1 MPSAAQTTLIVRH
14 LPKSE
19 PSRFQ
24 LTRLSD
30 NKTTD
35 PVEVPSPFLFPVEG
49 RSGSNLMHEMRWYLE
64 DFLDYPFPP
73 ETDRADRVREALRKW
88 GEKAFDGLMA
98 SRSSGRMFDT
108 ATREDY
114 SDLHLRISSDDAQVL
129 AWPWEALFDQEIG
142 AFLAHTCRIERKL
155 DGIRDPRPL
164 PQGLPKDRVNILL
177 VVARPYEQD
186 VRFRSI
192 ARPLVELIEKER
204 LPAQVDLLRPPT
216 FDQLREHLRRRPG
229 YYHILHFDGHGS
241 YASDSRHRYG
251 GNHAEGKLVFEDRD
265 GTESLVSAQQLNTL
279 LRDYAVPAVV
289 LNACQSA
296 MLDERAR
303 DPFAS
308 VATALLRSGV
318 RSVVA
323 MAYSLYVSG
332 GKEFLPQFYRRL
344 FEAGSVAEATRAGR
358 REMLAHPLRVCARGE
373 FQLDDWILPVL
384 YQQEPL
390 DFSFAAEAKRS
401 FSAPESK
408 LPEIAQEQSAYGFI
422 GRDGPLPELERAMH
436 RPPPA
441 ILIEGLGGVGK
452 TTLARGFLAWLEAT
466 NGLGERAFWFNF
478 QEIRSA
484 EYVFNR
490 LGEALFGPQFGALA
504 IDQKIEGLAKVFREK
519 RFVIVWDNFEVAK
532 GVPNTPVTANLSAED
547 RGLLASFLD
556 KLRGGASK
564 VIITSRSPERWLRAD
579 QCFRLPL
586 GGLDGEERWE
596 YCAAVLR
603 DLGKPIDWSDKDLV
617 ELMTL
622 LGGHPL
628 AMRVILPRLEKLSA
642 AQVLAA
648 LQSNL
653 DAFDLGDDQQQ
664 TKLFATLRFVEQSLP
679 EELQELL
686 VPLAMHEGFLDV
698 DYLEYM
704 SKSVDAKWSRAE
716 IDRLIGA
723 LVAAGLLWQVRQVI
737 YRMHPLLTSF
747 LRATRLEG
755 SSPEGCESWARAFAE
770 VMASVAD
777 AFTPKELHE
786 QRTLFHVHGVNF
798 RYALREAERLGM
810 KKHVAAL
817 TQSLATY
824 ALNTRNF
831 AEAAKLYEGLANSEK
846 ASGNDEGEA
855 VSYHQLGMIAAEQRD
870 FAAAEQWYRKSLAI
884 KEKQWDEHDAAGTY
898 HQLGMNAQE
907 QRDLAAA
914 EQWYRK
920 ALAISEKQGHE
931 HGAARTYH
939 QLGRIAQEQRDFAVA
954 EQWYRKSL
962 AIKEKQGNEHGAAIT
977 YHQLGMIAQEQ
988 RDFAAAEQWYR
999 KSLAI
1004 SEKQGNE
1011 HGAAITY
1018 HQLGMIAQEQRDF
1031 AAAEQWYRKSL
1042 GIAEKQGNE
1051 HGAAITYHQLGRI
1064 AEEQRDFAAAEQW
1077 YRKSLAIEE
1086 KHGDEHGA
1094 AGTYHQLGMI
1104 AEEQHDFAA
1113 AEQWYRKS
1121 LAISEEQGNEHVA
1134 AGTYHQLGTIAL
1146 RQRDFAAA
1154 EQWYRKSLAI
1164 RAKQGDE
1171 HEAASTYHQLGINAQ
1186 EQGDFGAA
1194 EQWYRKSLAIK
1205 EKQGDE
1211 HQAASIYAQFGLLA
1225 RAKGNFE
1232 ESGRRFIRAHS
1243 AFAHAN
1249 DSHRASWALQDFLVT
1264 HRSAEP
1270 DEQAK
1275 LLAMWD
1281 QAGLG
1286 PLPEST
1292 EGLDRG

>member
-1 MPSAAQTTLIVRH
+1 MPSAAQTALIVRH

-30 NKTTD
+30 GKSTE
-35 PVEVPSPFLFPVEG
+35 PVEVPSPFLFPVDG
-49 RSGSNLMHEMRWYLE
+49 RSDSNLMHEMRWYLE

-73 ETDRADRVREALRKW
+73 ETEHAERVQEALRKW
-88 GEKAFDGLMA
+88 GEEAFDGLMGSRA
-98 SRSSGRMFDT
+98 SRRMFDA
-108 ATREDY
+108 ATRADY

-129 AWPWEALFDQEIG
+129 AWPWEALFDKEIG

-164 PQGLPKDRVNILL
+164 PQGLPKNRVNILL
-177 VVARPYEQD
+177 VVTRPYEQD

-192 ARPLVELIEKER
+192 ARPLVELIEKDR

-229 YYHILHFDGHGS
+229 YYHILQFDGHGS
-241 YASDSRHRYG
+241 YGSDSRHRYG
-251 GNHAEGKLVFEDRD
+251 GKHAEGKLVFEDKD

-296 MLDERAR
+296 MLDERAQ
-303 DPFAS
+303 DAFAS

-373 FQLDDWILPVL
+373 FPLNDWILPVL

-401 FSAPESK
+401 FAAPESK
-408 LPEIAQEQSAYGFI
+408 LPEEIAQERSPYGFI
-422 GRDGPLPELERAMH
+422 GRDGPLLELERAMH
-436 RPPPA
+436 RTPPA

-452 TTLARGFLAWLEAT
+452 TTLARGFLAWLETT
-466 NGLGERAFWFNF
+466 NGLGEGAFWFSF

-490 LGEALFGPQFGALA
+490 MGEALFGPQFGAVA

-532 GVPNTPVTANLSAED
+532 GIPNTPVTANLSGED
-547 RGLLASFLD
+547 RRLLASFLD

-564 VIITSRSPERWLRAD
+564 VIITSRSPEEWLRAD

-586 GGLDGEERWE
+586 SGLDGEERWE
-596 YCAAVLR
+596 YCGAVLH
-603 DLGKPIDWSDKDLV
+603 DLGTTIDRSDKDLV

-642 AQVLAA
+642 ARVVAV

-653 DAFDLGDDQQQ
+653 DALDLGDDEQQ

-679 EELQELL
+679 DELQELL
-686 VPLAMHEGFLDV
+686 VLLAMHESFLDA
-698 DYLEYM
+698 DLLEHM
-704 SKSVDAKWSRAE
+704 STLADVKWSRAE
-716 IDRLIGA
+716 IDRLIDA
-723 LVAAGLLWQVRQVI
+723 LVAAGLLWQVRQAV
-737 YRMHPLLTSF
+737 YQMHPLLTSF

-755 SSPEGCESWARAFAE
+755 SSPEDRESWARAFTD
-770 VMASVAD
+770 VMAKLAD
-777 AFTPKELHE
+777 AVAPKDLHE
-786 QRTLFHVHGVNF
+786 QRAPFHIHGVNF
-798 RYALREAERLGM
+798 RHALGEAERLGM
-810 KKHVAAL
+810 QKHFATLAQAL
-817 TQSLATY
+817 AIY
-824 ALNTRNF
+824 ALHTRNF
-831 AEAAKLYEGLANSEK
+831 AEAAELYEGLANSTK
-846 ASGNDEGEA
+846 TGGDDEGEA
-855 VSYHQLGMIAAEQRD
+855 ASYHQLGIIAQAQRD

-884 KEKQWDEHDAAGTY
+884 KEKQGD
-898 HQLGMNAQE
+898 
-907 QRDLAAA
+907 
-914 EQWYRK
+914 
-920 ALAISEKQGHE
+920 E
-931 HGAARTYH
+931 HGAAVTYH
-939 QLGRIAQEQRDFAVA
+939 QLGRIAQEQRDFAAA
-954 EQWYRKSL
+954 ERWYRKSL
-962 AIKEKQGNEHGAAIT
+962 AIAEKQGSEDAAAST
-977 YHQLGMIAQEQ
+977 YHQLGRIAQEQ
-988 RDFAAAEQWYR
+988 GDFAAAEQWYR

-1004 SEKQGNE
+1004 AEKQGDE
-1011 HGAAITY
+1011 HDAAITY
-1018 HQLGMIAQEQRDF
+1018 HQLGIIAQEQRDF
-1031 AAAEQWYRKSL
+1031 AVAERWYRKSL
-1042 GIAEKQGNE
+1042 AIAEKQGNE
-1051 HGAAITYHQLGRI
+1051 DGAA
-1064 AEEQRDFAAAEQW
+1064 
-1077 YRKSLAIEE
+1077 S
-1086 KHGDEHGA
+1086 
-1094 AGTYHQLGMI
+1094 
-1104 AEEQHDFAA
+1104 
-1113 AEQWYRKS
+1113 
-1121 LAISEEQGNEHVA
+1121 
-1134 AGTYHQLGTIAL
+1134 TYHQLGTIA
-1146 RQRDFAAA
+1146 Q
-1154 EQWYRKSLAI
+1154 
-1164 RAKQGDE
+1164 KQGDF
-1171 HEAASTYHQLGINAQ
+1171 A
-1186 EQGDFGAA
+1186 AA

-1211 HQAASIYAQFGLLA
+1211 REAAITYAQLGLLA
-1225 RAKGNFE
+1225 RAKGHFE
-1232 ESGRRFIRAHS
+1232 ESGRWFIRAHA
-1243 AFAHAN
+1243 AFVHAN
-1249 DSHRASWALQDFLVT
+1249 DSHRASRALQEFLVT

-1275 LLAMWD
+1275 LLAMWE

-1286 PLPEST
+1286 PFPESS
-1292 EGLDRG
+1292 EGQKRG

>member
-19 PSRFQ
+19 PSAFQ
-24 LTRLSD
+24 LARLSD
-30 NKTTD
+30 GKTTE
-35 PVEVPSPFLFPVEG
+35 PVEVPSPFLFPVDG

-73 ETDRADRVREALRKW
+73 ETDRAERVQEALRKW
-88 GEKAFDGLMA
+88 GKEAFDGLMGSRA
-98 SRSSGRMFDT
+98 SARMLDD

-114 SDLHLRISSDDAQVL
+114 SHLHLRISSDDAQVL

-164 PQGLPKDRVNILL
+164 PQGLPKNQVNILL
-177 VVARPYEQD
+177 VVARPYERD

-192 ARPLVELIEKER
+192 ARPLVELIEKYR

-216 FDQLREHLRRRPG
+216 FDQLQEHLRRRPG

-241 YASDSRHRYG
+241 YGSDSRHRYG
-251 GNHAEGKLVFEDRD
+251 GKHAEGKLVFEDND
-265 GTESLVSAQQLNTL
+265 GTGSLVTAQQLNTL

-296 MLDERAR
+296 MLDERAQ

-332 GKEFLPQFYRRL
+332 AKEFLPQFYRRL
-344 FEAGSVAEATRAGR
+344 FEAGNVAEATRAGR
-358 REMLAHPLRVCARGE
+358 REMLAHPQRVCARGE
-373 FQLDDWILPVL
+373 FPLDDWILPVL

-401 FSAPESK
+401 FVAPESK
-408 LPEIAQEQSAYGFI
+408 LPEEIAQEPSAYGFI
-422 GRDGPLPELERAMH
+422 GRDGPLLDLERAMH

-452 TTLARGFLAWLEAT
+452 TSLARGFLAWLETT
-466 NGLGERAFWFNF
+466 NGLGEGAFWFSF

-490 LGEALFGPQFGALA
+490 MGEALFGPRFGALA
-504 IDQKIEGLAKVFREK
+504 IGQKIKGLVKVFREK

-532 GVPNTPVTANLSAED
+532 GIPNTPVTANLSAED

-564 VIITSRSPERWLRAD
+564 VIITSRSPEDWLRAD

-603 DLGKPIDWSDKDLV
+603 DLGKTIDWSDKDLV
-617 ELMTL
+617 ELMKL

-653 DAFDLGDDQQQ
+653 DAFDLGDDEQQ

-679 EELQELL
+679 DELQELL
-686 VPLAMHEGFLDV
+686 VPLAMHEGFLGA
-698 DYLEYM
+698 DYLEGM
-704 SKSVDAKWSRAE
+704 STSVDAKWGRAE

-723 LVAAGLLWQVRQVI
+723 LVAAGLLWQVGQAAYQI
-737 YRMHPLLTSF
+737 HPLLTSF

-755 SSPEGCESWARAFAE
+755 GTPEGRESWARAFAG
-770 VMASVAD
+770 VMASVAH
-777 AFTPKELHE
+777 AVGPKELHE
-786 QRTLFHVHGVNF
+786 QRAPFRIHGVNF
-798 RYALREAERLGM
+798 RYALGEAERLGM
-810 KKHVAAL
+810 QENFAAL
-817 TQSLATY
+817 TQSLAAY

-831 AEAAKLYEGLANSEK
+831 GEAAKLYEGFANNRK
-846 ASGNDEGEA
+846 ASGDDEGEA
-855 VSYHQLGMIAAEQRD
+855 AAYHQLGNIAVEQRDFLAAEQWYLKSLAISEKLGNEHTAALTYHQLGTIAQAQRDFLAAEQWYHKSLAIKEKQGDEHGAATTYHQLGITAQEQRDFLAAEQWYHKSLAIKEKQGDEHGAASTYHQLGSIAEEQRD
-870 FAAAEQWYRKSLAI
+870 FAAAEQWYRKSLVI
-884 KEKQWDEHDAAGTY
+884 TEKQDEHSAATTY
-898 HQLGMNAQE
+898 HQLGIN
-907 QRDLAAA
+907 
-914 EQWYRK
+914 
-920 ALAISEKQGHE
+920 
-931 HGAARTYH
+931 
-939 QLGRIAQEQRDFAVA
+939 
-954 EQWYRKSL
+954 
-962 AIKEKQGNEHGAAIT
+962 
-977 YHQLGMIAQEQ
+977 AQEQ

-1004 SEKQGNE
+1004 TEKQ
-1011 HGAAITY
+1011 
-1018 HQLGMIAQEQRDF
+1018 
-1031 AAAEQWYRKSL
+1031 
-1042 GIAEKQGNE
+1042 
-1051 HGAAITYHQLGRI
+1051 
-1064 AEEQRDFAAAEQW
+1064 
-1077 YRKSLAIEE
+1077 
-1086 KHGDEHGA
+1086 DEHSA
-1094 AGTYHQLGMI
+1094 AMT
-1104 AEEQHDFAA
+1104 
-1113 AEQWYRKS
+1113 
-1121 LAISEEQGNEHVA
+1121 
-1134 AGTYHQLGTIAL
+1134 
-1146 RQRDFAAA
+1146 
-1154 EQWYRKSLAI
+1154 
-1164 RAKQGDE
+1164 
-1171 HEAASTYHQLGINAQ
+1171 
-1186 EQGDFGAA
+1186 
-1194 EQWYRKSLAIK
+1194 
-1205 EKQGDE
+1205 
-1211 HQAASIYAQFGLLA
+1211 YAQLGLLA
-1225 RAKGNFE
+1225 RAKGDFE

-1243 AFAHAN
+1243 AFVHTN
-1249 DSHRASWALQDFLVT
+1249 DSHMAGRALQQFLVT

-1286 PLPEST
+1286 PFPEST
-1292 EGLDRG
+1292 EGPDRG

>member
-19 PSRFQ
+19 PSRFL

-35 PVEVPSPFLFPVEG
+35 PVEVPSPFLFPVGG
-49 RSGSNLMHEMRWYLE
+49 RSDSNLMHEMRWYLE

-73 ETDRADRVREALRKW
+73 ETDRADRVQEALRKW
-88 GEKAFDGLMA
+88 GEKAFDGLMGSRA
-98 SRSSGRMFDT
+98 SARMLDD

-142 AFLAHTCRIERKL
+142 AFLAHACRIERKL

-164 PQGLPKDRVNILL
+164 PQGLPKNQVNILL
-177 VVARPYEQD
+177 VVARPYRRD

-192 ARPLVELIEKER
+192 ARPLVELIEKDR

-241 YASDSRHRYG
+241 YGSDSRHRDG
-251 GNHAEGKLVFEDRD
+251 GKHAEGKLVFEDKD
-265 GTESLVSAQQLNTL
+265 GAESLVSAQQLNTL

-296 MLDERAR
+296 MLDERAQ

-332 GKEFLPQFYRRL
+332 AKEFLPQFYRRL

-373 FQLDDWILPVL
+373 FPLDDWILPVL

-401 FSAPESK
+401 FVAPESK
-408 LPEIAQEQSAYGFI
+408 LPQEIAQEPSAYGFI
-422 GRDGPLPELERAMH
+422 GRDGPLLDLERAMH

-452 TTLARGFLAWLEAT
+452 TTLARGFLAWLETT
-466 NGLGERAFWFNF
+466 NGLGEGAFWFSF

-490 LGEALFGPQFGALA
+490 MGEALFGPQFGAVA
-504 IDQKIEGLAKVFREK
+504 IDQKIEDLAKVFREK

-532 GVPNTPVTANLSAED
+532 GIPNTPVTANLSAED
-547 RGLLASFLD
+547 RRLLASFLD

-564 VIITSRSPERWLRAD
+564 VIITSRSPEEWLRAD

-586 GGLDGEERWE
+586 SGLDGEERWE
-596 YCAAVLR
+596 YCGAVLH
-603 DLGKPIDWSDKDLV
+603 DLGTTIDRSDKDLV
-617 ELMTL
+617 ELMKL

-628 AMRVILPRLEKLSA
+628 AMRVILPWLEKLSA
-642 AQVLAA
+642 AQVVAA

-653 DAFDLGDDQQQ
+653 DDFDLGDDEQQ

-686 VPLAMHEGFLDV
+686 VPLAMHEGFLDANL
-698 DYLEYM
+698 LEHM
-704 SKSVDAKWSRAE
+704 SKSVDAKWNRAE
-716 IDRLIGA
+716 IDRLIAA
-723 LVAAGLLWQVRQVI
+723 LVAAGLLWQVGQAV
-737 YRMHPLLTSF
+737 YQMHPLLTSF

-755 SSPEGCESWARAFAE
+755 STPEGRESWARAFVD
-770 VMASVAD
+770 VMAKLAD
-777 AFTPKELHE
+777 AVAPKELHE
-786 QRTLFHVHGVNF
+786 QRTPFHIHGLNF
-798 RYALREAERLGM
+798 RYTLGEAERLGM
-810 KKHVAAL
+810 QQHFAAL
-817 TQSLATY
+817 TQSLAAY
-824 ALNTRNF
+824 ALNTRKF
-831 AEAAKLYEGLANSEK
+831 TEAAKLYESLANSEK
-846 ASGNDEGEA
+846 ASGNDEKEA
-855 VSYHQLGMIAAEQRD
+855 ISYHQLGVIAQHQRD
-870 FAAAEQWYRKSLAI
+870 FAAAEQWYRK
-884 KEKQWDEHDAAGTY
+884 
-898 HQLGMNAQE
+898 
-907 QRDLAAA
+907 
-914 EQWYRK
+914 
-920 ALAISEKQGHE
+920 ALAIEEK
-931 HGAARTYH
+931 
-939 QLGRIAQEQRDFAVA
+939 L
-954 EQWYRKSL
+954 
-962 AIKEKQGNEHGAAIT
+962 GNEHGAAIT
-977 YHQLGMIAQEQ
+977 YHQLGRIAEGQH
-988 RDFAAAEQWYR
+988 DFAAAVQWYR
-999 KSLAI
+999 KSLVI
-1004 SEKQGNE
+1004 KEKQGNE
-1011 HGAAITY
+1011 HGAA
-1018 HQLGMIAQEQRDF
+1018 G
-1031 AAAEQWYRKSL
+1031 
-1042 GIAEKQGNE
+1042 
-1051 HGAAITYHQLGRI
+1051 TYHQLGRI

-1077 YRKSLAIEE
+1077 YRKALAIEVKRE
-1086 KHGDEHGA
+1086 NEHGA
-1094 AGTYHQLGMI
+1094 AGTYHQLGRI
-1104 AEEQHDFAA
+1104 AEE
-1113 AEQWYRKS
+1113 
-1121 LAISEEQGNEHVA
+1121 
-1134 AGTYHQLGTIAL
+1134 
-1146 RQRDFAAA
+1146 QRDFAAA
-1154 EQWYRKSLAI
+1154 EQWYRKALAI
-1164 RAKQGDE
+1164 
-1171 HEAASTYHQLGINAQ
+1171 S
-1186 EQGDFGAA
+1186 
-1194 EQWYRKSLAIK
+1194 

-1211 HQAASIYAQFGLLA
+1211 HGAAITYAQLGVFAG
-1225 RAKGNFE
+1225 AKGNFE
-1232 ESGRRFIRAHS
+1232 ESGRWFIRAVS
-1243 AFAHAN
+1243 AFVHTN
-1249 DSHRASWALQDFLVT
+1249 DSHMANRALQGFLVT

-1286 PLPEST
+1286 PFPEST
-1292 EGLDRG
+1292 EGPDRG

>member
-1 MPSAAQTTLIVRH
+1 M
-14 LPKSE
+14 
-19 PSRFQ
+19 
-24 LTRLSD
+24 
-30 NKTTD
+30 
-35 PVEVPSPFLFPVEG
+35 
-49 RSGSNLMHEMRWYLE
+49 
-64 DFLDYPFPP
+64 
-73 ETDRADRVREALRKW
+73 
-88 GEKAFDGLMA
+88 
-98 SRSSGRMFDT
+98 
-108 ATREDY
+108 
-114 SDLHLRISSDDAQVL
+114 
-129 AWPWEALFDQEIG
+129 
-142 AFLAHTCRIERKL
+142 
-155 DGIRDPRPL
+155 
-164 PQGLPKDRVNILL
+164 
-177 VVARPYEQD
+177 
-186 VRFRSI
+186 
-192 ARPLVELIEKER
+192 IEKDR

-241 YASDSRHRYG
+241 YGSESRHRYG
-251 GNHAEGKLVFEDRD
+251 GKHAEGKLVFEDND

-296 MLDERAR
+296 MLDERAQ

-373 FQLDDWILPVL
+373 FPLDDWILPVL

-401 FSAPESK
+401 FAAPGSK
-408 LPEIAQEQSAYGFI
+408 LPEEIAQEQSAYGFI
-422 GRDGPLPELERAMH
+422 GRDGPLLELERAMH

-452 TTLARGFLAWLEAT
+452 TTLARGFLAWLETT
-466 NGLGERAFWFNF
+466 NGLGEGAFWFAF

-490 LGEALFGPQFGALA
+490 LGEALFGSRFGALA

-532 GVPNTPVTANLSAED
+532 GIPNTPVTANLSGED

-564 VIITSRSPERWLRAD
+564 VIITSRSPEEWLRAD

-603 DLGKPIDWSDKDLV
+603 DLGKTIDRSDKDLV
-617 ELMTL
+617 ELMKL

-642 AQVLAA
+642 AQVVAA

-653 DAFDLGDDQQQ
+653 DAFDLGGDEQQ
-664 TKLFATLRFVEQSLP
+664 TKLFATLRFGEQSLP
-679 EELQELL
+679 NELQELL
-686 VPLAMHEGFLDV
+686 VPLAMHESFLEANL
-698 DYLEYM
+698 LEYM

-723 LVAAGLLWQVRQVI
+723 LVAAGLLWQVGQAV
-737 YRMHPLLTSF
+737 YQMHPLLTSF

-755 SSPEGCESWARAFAE
+755 SSTEGRESWARAFADG
-770 VMASVAD
+770 MAKLAD
-777 AFTPKELHE
+777 AVALKELHE
-786 QRTLFHVHGVNF
+786 QRAPFHIHGVNF

-810 KKHVAAL
+810 QKPFAAL

-831 AEAAKLYEGLANSEK
+831 AEAANLYESLANNYK
-846 ASGNDEGEA
+846 ASGDEER
-855 VSYHQLGMIAAEQRD
+855 E
-870 FAAAEQWYRKSLAI
+870 
-884 KEKQWDEHDAAGTY
+884 
-898 HQLGMNAQE
+898 
-907 QRDLAAA
+907 
-914 EQWYRK
+914 
-920 ALAISEKQGHE
+920 
-931 HGAARTYH
+931 GAAYH
-939 QLGRIAQEQRDFAVA
+939 QLGRV
-954 EQWYRKSL
+954 
-962 AIKEKQGNEHGAAIT
+962 
-977 YHQLGMIAQEQ
+977 AQEQ
-988 RDFAAAEQWYR
+988 RDFAAAELWYR

-1004 SEKQGNE
+1004 SEKRGIE
-1011 HGAAITY
+1011 EGAA
-1018 HQLGMIAQEQRDF
+1018 R
-1031 AAAEQWYRKSL
+1031 
-1042 GIAEKQGNE
+1042 
-1051 HGAAITYHQLGRI
+1051 TYHQLGRI

-1077 YRKSLAIEE
+1077 YRKALAIEE
-1086 KHGDEHGA
+1086 KQRNGHGA
-1094 AGTYHQLGMI
+1094 ASTYHQLGSI
-1104 AEEQHDFAA
+1104 AEE
-1113 AEQWYRKS
+1113 
-1121 LAISEEQGNEHVA
+1121 
-1134 AGTYHQLGTIAL
+1134 
-1146 RQRDFAAA
+1146 QRDFAAA

-1164 RAKQGDE
+1164 EEKQENE
-1171 HEAASTYHQLGINAQ
+1171 HGAGISYHQLGNISQ
-1186 EQGDFGAA
+1186 EQRDFAAA
-1194 EQWYRKSLAIK
+1194 EQWYLKSLAIK

-1211 HQAASIYAQFGLLA
+1211 HGAAGTYHQLGINAQNQGDFAAAEHWYRKSLTIKEKQGDEHGAASTYHQLGTIAQHQHDFPAAEQWYRKSLVITEKQDEHTAALTYGQLGTLA
-1225 RAKGNFE
+1225 RAKGSFE
-1232 ESGRRFIRAHS
+1232 ESGRLFIRAVS
-1243 AFAHAN
+1243 AFVHTN
-1249 DSHRASWALQDFLVT
+1249 DSHMAGRALQEFLVT
-1264 HRSAEP
+1264 HRSAKP
-1270 DEQAK
+1270 DEQAT

-1286 PLPEST
+1286 PFPEST

>member
-1 MPSAAQTTLIVRH
+1 MTSAAQTTLIVRH
-14 LPKSE
+14 LPESE
-19 PSRFQ
+19 PSRFL

-30 NKTTD
+30 GKTTE

-49 RSGSNLMHEMRWYLE
+49 RSDSNLMHEMRWYLE

-88 GEKAFDGLMA
+88 GEKAFDGLMG
-98 SRSSGRMFDT
+98 SRASGRMLDA

-142 AFLAHTCRIERKL
+142 AFLAHACRIERKL

-164 PQGLPKDRVNILL
+164 PQGLPRNQVNILL

-186 VRFRSI
+186 VGFRSI
-192 ARPLVELIEKER
+192 ARPLVELIEKDR

-216 FDQLREHLRRRPG
+216 FDQLQEHLHRRPG

-241 YASDSRHRYG
+241 YGSDSRHRYG
-251 GNHAEGKLVFEDRD
+251 GKHAEGKLVFEDKD
-265 GTESLVSAQQLNTL
+265 GAESLVSAQQLNTL

-358 REMLAHPLRVCARGE
+358 REMLAHPLRVCVRGE
-373 FQLDDWILPVL
+373 FPLDDWILPVL

-408 LPEIAQEQSAYGFI
+408 LPEEIARERSPYGFI
-422 GRDGPLPELERAMH
+422 GRDGPLLDLERAMH

-466 NGLGERAFWFNF
+466 NGLGEGAFWFAF
-478 QEIRSA
+478 QEIRTA

-504 IDQKIEGLAKVFREK
+504 IDQKIEGLAKVFCEK

-532 GVPNTPVTANLSAED
+532 GIPNTPITANLSAED

-564 VIITSRSPERWLRAD
+564 VIITSRSPEGWLSAD

-603 DLGKPIDWSDKDLV
+603 DLGKTIDRSDKDLV
-617 ELMTL
+617 ELMKL

-628 AMRVILPRLEKLSA
+628 AMRVILPRLEKMSA

-653 DAFDLGDDQQQ
+653 DAFDLGDDEQQ

-679 EELQELL
+679 DELQELL
-686 VPLAMHEGFLDV
+686 LPLAMHEGFLDAN
-698 DYLEYM
+698 YLEGM
-704 SKSVDAKWSRAE
+704 STSVDAKWGRAE

-723 LVAAGLLWQVRQVI
+723 LVAAGLLWQVKQAV
-737 YRMHPLLTSF
+737 YQMHPLLTSF

-755 SSPEGCESWARAFAE
+755 GTPENRESWARAFVD
-770 VMASVAD
+770 VMAKLAD
-777 AFTPKELHE
+777 AVAPKELHE
-786 QRTLFHVHGVNF
+786 QRTSFHIHGVNF
-798 RYALREAERLGM
+798 RYALGEAERLGM
-810 KKHVAAL
+810 QKHFAAL
-817 TQSLATY
+817 AQSLAAY

-831 AEAAKLYEGLANSEK
+831 AEAAKLYEGFAKKQK
-846 ASGNDEGEA
+846 ARGLDQGEA
-855 VSYHQLGMIAAEQRD
+855 AGYHQLGNIAGEQRD
-870 FAAAEQWYRKSLAI
+870 FAAAEQWYLKS
-884 KEKQWDEHDAAGTY
+884 
-898 HQLGMNAQE
+898 
-907 QRDLAAA
+907 
-914 EQWYRK
+914 
-920 ALAISEKQGHE
+920 LAISEKQGNE
-931 HGAARTYH
+931 HGAAITYH
-939 QLGRIAQEQRDFAVA
+939 QLGIIAQEQRDFAAA
-954 EQWYRKSL
+954 EQWYLKSL

-977 YHQLGMIAQEQ
+977 YHQLGRIAQEQ
-988 RDFAAAEQWYR
+988 RDFAAAEQWYL

-1011 HGAAITY
+1011 HSAANTY
-1018 HQLGMIAQEQRDF
+1018 HQLGMVAQEQRDFVAAERWYRKSLAIEEKQGNEHGAALTYHQLGNIAGEQHDLAAAERWYHKSLAIAEKQGDEHGAALTYHQLGTIALHQRDF
-1031 AAAEQWYRKSL
+1031 AAAEQWYHKSL
-1042 GIAEKQGNE
+1042 AIKEKQGNE
-1051 HGAAITYHQLGRI
+1051 HGAA
-1064 AEEQRDFAAAEQW
+1064 
-1077 YRKSLAIEE
+1077 
-1086 KHGDEHGA
+1086 
-1094 AGTYHQLGMI
+1094 
-1104 AEEQHDFAA
+1104 
-1113 AEQWYRKS
+1113 
-1121 LAISEEQGNEHVA
+1121 
-1134 AGTYHQLGTIAL
+1134 
-1146 RQRDFAAA
+1146 
-1154 EQWYRKSLAI
+1154 
-1164 RAKQGDE
+1164 
-1171 HEAASTYHQLGINAQ
+1171 STYHQLG
-1186 EQGDFGAA
+1186 
-1194 EQWYRKSLAIK
+1194 
-1205 EKQGDE
+1205 
-1211 HQAASIYAQFGLLA
+1211 LLA
-1225 RAKGNFE
+1225 RAKRDFE
-1232 ESGRRFIRAHS
+1232 ESGRWFIRAHS
-1243 AFAHAN
+1243 AFVHTN
-1249 DSHRASWALQDFLVT
+1249 DSHMASRALQEFLVT

-1292 EGLDRG
+1292 EGPDRG

>member
-14 LPKSE
+14 LPESE
-19 PSRFQ
+19 PSRFE

-30 NKTTD
+30 GKTTE

-49 RSGSNLMHEMRWYLE
+49 RSDSNLMHEMRWYLE

-88 GEKAFDGLMA
+88 GKEAFDGLMG
-98 SRSSGRMFDT
+98 SRSSGRMFDA

-155 DGIRDPRPL
+155 DGIRDPWPL
-164 PQGLPKDRVNILL
+164 SQGLPKDQVNILL
-177 VVARPYEQD
+177 VVARPYERD
-186 VRFRSI
+186 VGFRSI
-192 ARPLVELIEKER
+192 ARPLVELIEKDR

-241 YASDSRHRYG
+241 YGSDSRHRYG
-251 GNHAEGKLVFEDRD
+251 GKHAEGKLVFEDRD

-358 REMLAHPLRVCARGE
+358 REMLAHPRRVCARGE
-373 FQLDDWILPVL
+373 FPLDDWILPVL

-401 FSAPESK
+401 FAAPESK
-408 LPEIAQEQSAYGFI
+408 LPEEITQEQSAYGFI
-422 GRDGPLPELERAMH
+422 GRDGPLLELERAMH

-452 TTLARGFLAWLEAT
+452 TTLARGFLAWLEIT
-466 NGLGERAFWFNF
+466 NGLGEGAFWFPF
-478 QEIRSA
+478 QEIRGA

-532 GVPNTPVTANLSAED
+532 GIPNTPVTANLSAED

-564 VIITSRSPERWLRAD
+564 VIITSRSPEEWLRAD

-603 DLGKPIDWSDKDLV
+603 DLGKTIDWSDKDLV

-628 AMRVILPRLEKLSA
+628 AMRVILPRLEKMSA

-653 DAFDLGDDQQQ
+653 DAFDLGDDEQQ

-686 VPLAMHEGFLDV
+686 VPLAMHEGFLAANL
-698 DYLEYM
+698 LEYM

-716 IDRLIGA
+716 IDSLIGA
-723 LVAAGLLWQVRQVI
+723 LVAAGLLWQVRQAV
-737 YRMHPLLTSF
+737 YQMHPLLTSF

-755 SSPEGCESWARAFAE
+755 STPEGRETWARAFAD
-770 VMASVAD
+770 VMARLAD
-777 AFTPKELHE
+777 AVAQKELHE
-786 QRTLFHVHGVNF
+786 QRTPFHVHGANF
-798 RYALREAERLGM
+798 RYALGEAERLGM
-810 KKHVAAL
+810 QKPFATL
-817 TQSLATY
+817 MLSLASY

-831 AEAAKLYEGLANSEK
+831 AEAAELYEGLANNQK

-855 VSYHQLGMIAAEQRD
+855 VAYHQLGMIAEEQRD
-870 FAAAEQWYRKSLAI
+870 FAAAEQWYHKSLGI
-884 KEKQWDEHDAAGTY
+884 T
-898 HQLGMNAQE
+898 
-907 QRDLAAA
+907 
-914 EQWYRK
+914 
-920 ALAISEKQGHE
+920 
-931 HGAARTYH
+931 
-939 QLGRIAQEQRDFAVA
+939 
-954 EQWYRKSL
+954 
-962 AIKEKQGNEHGAAIT
+962 EKQGNEHGAAMT
-977 YHQLGMIAQEQ
+977 YHQLGRIAQEQ

-999 KSLAI
+999 KALAI
-1004 SEKQGNE
+1004 QEKQGDE
-1011 HGAAITY
+1011 HGAANTY
-1018 HQLGMIAQEQRDF
+1018 HQVGVIAAEQRDF
-1031 AAAEQWYRKSL
+1031 AAAEQWYHKSL
-1042 GIAEKQGNE
+1042 AIEEKHGNEHGAAISYHQLGVIATQQGDFAAAERWYHKSLAMEEKQGNE
-1051 HGAAITYHQLGRI
+1051 HGAALTYHQLGVI
-1064 AEEQRDFAAAEQW
+1064 AEEQRDFAVAEQW
-1077 YRKSLAIEE
+1077 YL
-1086 KHGDEHGA
+1086 
-1094 AGTYHQLGMI
+1094 
-1104 AEEQHDFAA
+1104 
-1113 AEQWYRKS
+1113 
-1121 LAISEEQGNEHVA
+1121 
-1134 AGTYHQLGTIAL
+1134 
-1146 RQRDFAAA
+1146 
-1154 EQWYRKSLAI
+1154 
-1164 RAKQGDE
+1164 
-1171 HEAASTYHQLGINAQ
+1171 
-1186 EQGDFGAA
+1186 
-1194 EQWYRKSLAIK
+1194 KSLAIK

-1211 HQAASIYAQFGLLA
+1211 HGAASTYAQLGLLA

-1232 ESGRRFIRAHS
+1232 ESGRRLIRAHS
-1243 AFAHAN
+1243 AFVHTNDAHM
-1249 DSHRASWALQDFLVT
+1249 ASLALQQFFVT
-1264 HRSAEP
+1264 HRSADP
-1270 DEQAK
+1270 DEQVK

-1292 EGLDRG
+1292 EGPDRG